1 MKVII
6 HTSIL
11 DKTLYALGVV
21 CMIWGIYDIYQEYPE
36 DRMMPLAWQWKY
48 YPLALLLGG
57 VLMLI
62 PYQFKAMREIMK
74 FRPYDHEDEDIR
86 K

>member
-1 MKVII
+1 
-6 HTSIL
+6 
-11 DKTLYALGVV
+11 
-21 CMIWGIYDIYQEYPE
+21 
-36 DRMMPLAWQWKY
+36 MPLAWQWKY